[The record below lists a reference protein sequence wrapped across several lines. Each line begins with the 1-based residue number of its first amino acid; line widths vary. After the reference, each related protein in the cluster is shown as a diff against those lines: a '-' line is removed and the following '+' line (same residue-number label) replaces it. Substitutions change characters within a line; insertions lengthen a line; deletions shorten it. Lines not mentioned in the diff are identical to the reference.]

1 MRLRVSLVL
10 TGLLVLG
17 LACVGGKDANDDA
30 SGDDSSAA
38 TDDSLVTDDSTP
50 GDDTSYG
57 QTFDMEDP
65 AFVVSLDGAEWKTG
79 AGYYFSGTS
88 SHFKG
93 ELTGEPSYYLEFD
106 VDGEARFAGTYTVT
120 QISYSQNVS
129 ASPTLISKDLAPSM
143 TFTVLGFAD
152 GTYVFG
158 TLEGT
163 ATLSGDNGEHT
174 IDGGELRAWPK
185 Y

>member
-1 MRLRVSLVL
+1 MRPRVSLVL

-88 SHFKG
+88 SF
-93 ELTGEPSYYLEFD
+93 
-106 VDGEARFAGTYTVT
+106 
-120 QISYSQNVS
+120 
-129 ASPTLISKDLAPSM
+129 LI
-143 TFTVLGFAD
+143 
-152 GTYVFG
+152 
-158 TLEGT
+158 
-163 ATLSGDNGEHT
+163 
-174 IDGGELRAWPK
+174 R
-185 Y
+185 